1 MNYQVWSNT
10 TGRLLRPHVAGTVQE
25 ADRAAFL
32 EQYEKVVK
40 AEDALETADIQ
51 VTHDE
56 GLMEG
61 MFYILHC
68 YG

>member
-1 MNYQVWSNT
+1 M
-10 TGRLLRPHVAGTVQE
+10 LRSPHAAGTAQE
-25 ADRAAFL
+25 VDQTAFL

-61 MFYILHC
+61 RSLNWRQYKELDVN
-68 YG
+68 